1 MFPAMTLPNYTSE
14 VVLITGILFSILLFL
29 WMRNH
34 ARLVGLQRQLQ
45 QEIQERQQVERA
57 LREAHEG
64 FLTVL
69 DGLEAIVYVA
79 DMQTHKFLF
88 TNKSVQKLVGT
99 PESLTGKIC
108 WQTMQVGQSGPCT
121 FCTNDKLVSPAGEI
135 TGVYTWEFQNT
146 ISKQW
151 FYIQDRAIRWTDG
164 RLVRLEIATE
174 ITAFK
179 QAQAAALENESRFRT
194 IFHNAA
200 IGIGVIDKTG
210 HYIECNSKMS
220 EMLGYSLEELSRLT
234 NTEITHPDDI
244 DRSRDKV
251 QQLVTGLI
259 DSYHL
264 EKRYVRKNGSVFWG
278 DLYVTSRRD
287 LNGNFVDLIGIIID
301 VSERKRAEAA
311 LRQSEERFDLAMR
324 GSNDGIWDLDIST
337 NQVYFSPRLRQ
348 IFGLVEEEL
357 VGKEIASVEVFNKV
371 LHPDDVATVW
381 GRINAYLEKTLPFY
395 EITFRVLQPKGHPLW
410 VLSRAIAV
418 WNEQGKPT
426 RLVGTIMDITS
437 QKQAQEELC
446 QVKENAEQAYLEA
459 SRFKAVLDKTAD
471 YVAMHDPDTFK
482 FIYANQGAL
491 DQTGYSREEL
501 LQMTPLDL
509 NPTVKAE
516 SMAEILAPL
525 QSGIAIR
532 FETVHQ
538 HKNGTIVPVDLQ
550 LQYVEIEQVK
560 CLVAMARDITERKQ
574 FELNLQQAK
583 ETAEFANRAK
593 SLFLANMS
601 HELRTPLNGILGYTQ
616 ILQRDKTLTP
626 KQLDGINIIHRSG
639 EYLLTLIND
648 VLDLSK
654 IEAGKIELLPVDF
667 DFKEFI
673 SGLTDLFQ
681 MRARQKGI
689 AFNYELLSHLP
700 VGIRADEKRLRQILI
715 NLLGNAI
722 KFTQKGG
729 VTLKIGYHEGN
740 IRFQVEDTGV
750 GIVSTDLE
758 KIFEPFQQ
766 VGDHKYKAE
775 GTGLGLSITK
785 KLVELMGG
793 ELQVESTPG
802 KGSIFWMVLDLPEV
816 SVVKGKMELE
826 LVIIGYQGPP
836 QTILIIDD
844 KWENRS
850 VLVNLLTPLG
860 FQVAEADHGQT
871 GLTLLQQASPVNL
884 IITDLVMPVMDGFE
898 FARQVRKIPTFQ
910 QIPIIAASASVFDI
924 HLQQSLTAGC
934 NAFMVKPFR
943 FEVLLDLLQKQLNLT
958 WIYEAVTANGEPSP
972 VPTDNPSANPTEMIG
987 PTKEQAAVLFDLAM
1001 QGDIAGIVEE
1011 VNRLEREDQQLALFA
1026 SKLRQL
1032 AKDFQEQQISEL
1044 VEQYI

>member
-1 MFPAMTLPNYTSE
+1 MTLSCYTSE
-14 VVLITGILFSILLFL
+14 VVLVTGILLSILLFL
-29 WMRNH
+29 LMRSH
-34 ARLVGLQRQLQ
+34 ARLVSSQGQLQ
-45 QEIQERQQVERA
+45 QEIQERQQVERT
-57 LREAHEG
+57 LREADER
-64 FLTVL
+64 FLAVL
-69 DGLEAIVYVA
+69 DGLEAVVYVA
-79 DMQTHKFLF
+79 DMQTHELLF
-88 TNKSVQKLVGT
+88 TNKHVQNLVGT
-99 PESLTGKIC
+99 QESLVGRIC
-108 WQTMQVGQSGPCT
+108 WQTMQVGQTGPCT
-121 FCTNDKLVSPAGEI
+121 FCTNNQLVSPEGESI
-135 TGVYTWEFQNT
+135 GIYTWEFQNT
-146 ISKQW
+146 ISKQY
-151 FYIQDRAIRWTDG
+151 FYIRDRAIRWTDG

-174 ITAFK
+174 ITALK
-179 QAQAAALENESRFRT
+179 QAQATALENESRFRT
-194 IFHNAA
+194 IFDNAA
-200 IGIGVIDKTG
+200 ISVLVIDNTG
-210 HYIECNSKMS
+210 HFLEGNTKLF
-220 EMLGYSLEELSRLT
+220 ELFGYSLEEFTGLT
-234 NTEITHPDDI
+234 NLEITHPDDI
-244 DRSRDKV
+244 QLSQEKM
-251 QQLVTGLI
+251 QQLATGLI

-264 EKRYVRKNGSVFWG
+264 EKRYVRKDGSVFWG
-278 DLYVTSRRD
+278 DLYMAPRCDRD
-287 LNGNFVDLIGIIID
+287 GNIVDLTGIIID
-301 VSERKRAEAA
+301 ISERKQAAEA

-324 GSNDGIWDLDIST
+324 GSNDGIWDWDIGA
-337 NQVYFSPRLRQ
+337 NQVYFSRRLRQ
-348 IFGLVEEEL
+348 IFSLTEEET
-357 VGKEIASVEVFNKV
+357 ASVEAFNKV
-371 LHPDDVATVW
+371 LHPDDIAIIW
-381 GRINAYLEKTLPFY
+381 EKLNAYLEKQLPAY
-395 EITFRVLQPKGHPLW
+395 EITFRVLPSKGNHRW

-418 WNEQGKPT
+418 WNEQGKPI
-426 RLVGTIMDITS
+426 RLVGTIMDIST
-437 QKQAQEELC
+437 QKQAEEEL
-446 QVKENAEQAYLEA
+446 QQAKESAEQAYLEA
-459 SRFKAVLDKTAD
+459 SRFKAVLDKTVD
-471 YVAMHDPDTFK
+471 YVAMHDPDTLK

-509 NPTVKAE
+509 NPTVNAE

-538 HKNGTIVPVDLQ
+538 HKKGTIVPIDLQ

-583 ETAEFANRAK
+583 ELAEFANRAK
-593 SLFLANMS
+593 SIFLANMS

-667 DFKEFI
+667 DFNEFI
-673 SGLTDLFQ
+673 SGLTNLFR
-681 MRARQKGI
+681 MRAQQKGI
-689 AFNYELLSHLP
+689 AFNYEPLSPLP
-700 VGIRADEKRLRQILI
+700 VGVWADEKRLRQILI

-722 KFTQKGG
+722 KFTQHGG
-729 VTLKIGYHEGN
+729 VTLKTGYHNGK

-750 GIVSTDLE
+750 GIVTTDLE

-785 KLVELMGG
+785 KLIELMGG

-802 KGSIFWMVLDLPEV
+802 KGSIFWMVLDLPSV
-816 SVVKGKMELE
+816 SVVKGDLE
-826 LVIIGYQGPP
+826 LTPVIISYQGPP

-860 FQVAEADHGQT
+860 FQVKEADHGQT
-871 GLTLLQQASPVNL
+871 GLTLLQQAPVNL

-898 FARQVRKIPTFQ
+898 FTRQARKIPTFQ

-934 NAFMVKPFR
+934 NAFIVKPFR

-972 VPTDNPSANPTEMIG
+972 VPTDNPSANSVEMIG
-987 PTKEQAAVLFDLAM
+987 PTKEQVAILFDLAM

-1011 VNRLEREDQQLALFA
+1011 VNRLEQENKQMALFA
-1026 SKLRQL
+1026 NKIRQL
-1032 AKDFQEQQISEL
+1032 AKDFQEQQICEL
-1044 VEQYI
+1044 VGQYM